1 VKIFIIGSVII
12 LYGFSFQDSIYTPYK
27 LVNLH
32 TLSYPPELLEA
43 LHRQGGE
50 KAHGCQAILTNFFV
64 DANIQHFSVYDT

>member
-1 VKIFIIGSVII
+1 M

-43 LHRQGGE
+43 LRRQGGE
-50 KAHGCQAILTNFFV
+50 KAHGSQSILTNFIM
-64 DANIQHFSVYDT
+64 DANIQHFSVYDTCLATKT